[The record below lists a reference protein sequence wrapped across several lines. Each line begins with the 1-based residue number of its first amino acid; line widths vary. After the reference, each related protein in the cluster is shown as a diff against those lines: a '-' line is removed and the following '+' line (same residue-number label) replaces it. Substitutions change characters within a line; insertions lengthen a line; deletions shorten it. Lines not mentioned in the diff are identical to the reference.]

1 MGYNQIVFSFGS
13 AIYRVPLLWSLS
25 VTTKKI
31 LVVDDEPLITESLEY
46 SLKQEGFKVVVAH
59 DGHQALEVARDE
71 APDLIVLDIMLPGMD
86 GWETCRRL
94 RQESTVPIIMLTARD
109 QEIDR
114 VLGLEMGADD
124 YLAKPFSFRELLARI
139 RATFRRVAFE
149 EEPKTQQIEIGD
161 VRLDL
166 GAHKVYKS
174 GQELTLTQ
182 KEYDLLHTLI
192 SHSGRVVSRAELLD
206 QVWGVDWLGDTRTL
220 DVHIRWLREKI
231 EENPSQPRYVQTVRG
246 VGYRFATP
254 EDLE

>member
-1 MGYNQIVFSFGS
+1 VS
-13 AIYRVPLLWSLS
+13 A
-25 VTTKKI
+25 KKI

-46 SLKQEGFKVVVAH
+46 SLKQEGFQVVVAH
-59 DGHQALEVARDE
+59 DGFQALEVAGEE

-86 GWETCRRL
+86 GLETCRRL
-94 RQESTVPIIMLTARD
+94 RQESTVPIIMLTARG

-139 RATFRRVAFE
+139 RAVFRRMAFE
-149 EEPKTQQIEIGD
+149 EAPKTQHIEIGD

-166 GAHKVYKS
+166 AAHKFYSKN
-174 GQELTLTQ
+174 QELTLTQ
-182 KEYDLLHTLI
+182 KEYDLLHTLM
-192 SHSGRVVSRAELLD
+192 SHAGQVVSRAQLLD
-206 QVWGVDWLGDTRTL
+206 QVWGVEWLGDTRTL
-220 DVHIRWLREKI
+220 DVHIRWVREKI

-254 EDLE
+254 EEFE

>member
-1 MGYNQIVFSFGS
+1 VS
-13 AIYRVPLLWSLS
+13 WSLS
-25 VTTKKI
+25 VPAKKI

-46 SLKQEGFKVVVAH
+46 SLKQEGFQVVVAH
-59 DGHQALEVARDE
+59 DGHQALDLAQEE

-94 RQESTVPIIMLTARD
+94 RQESTVPIIMLTARG

-139 RATFRRVAFE
+139 RAVFRRMAFE
-149 EEPKTQQIEIGD
+149 EAPKATQIEIGD
-161 VRLDL
+161 VRLDVA
-166 GAHKVYKS
+166 AHKVFRK

-182 KEYDLLHTLI
+182 KEYDLLQTLM
-192 SHSGRVVSRAELLD
+192 SRAGRVVSRAELLD
-206 QVWGVDWLGDTRTL
+206 LVWGVEWLGDTRTL

-231 EENPSQPRYVQTVRG
+231 EENPSQPRHVQTVRG

-254 EDLE
+254 EELE

>member
-1 MGYNQIVFSFGS
+1 V
-13 AIYRVPLLWSLS
+13 AA
-25 VTTKKI
+25 KKI

-46 SLKQEGFKVVVAH
+46 SLKQEGFQVVVAH
-59 DGHQALEVARDE
+59 DGYQALEVAGEE

-86 GWETCRRL
+86 GLETCRRL
-94 RQESTVPIIMLTARD
+94 RQVSTVPIIMLTARG

-139 RATFRRVAFE
+139 RAVFRRMAFE
-149 EEPKTQQIEIGD
+149 EAPRTHHIEIGD

-166 GAHKVYKS
+166 AAHKVYSKN
-174 GQELTLTQ
+174 QELTLTQ
-182 KEYDLLHTLI
+182 KEYDLLHTLM
-192 SHSGRVVSRAELLD
+192 SHAGRVVSRAQLLD
-206 QVWGVDWLGDTRTL
+206 QVWGVEWLGDTRTL
-220 DVHIRWLREKI
+220 DVHIRWVREKI

-254 EDLE
+254 EEFE